1 MYFQNFEQLLHM
13 DGHGAFVWA
22 AYTTTV
28 LVIIAILLAPGR
40 RQRRFL
46 TQLAG
51 ELKRQQVTDSNAGE
65 N

>member
-22 AYTTTV
+22 AYTITV
-28 LVIIAILLAPGR
+28 LVLIAILLAPGR